1 MATINFPVPDGLLD
15 LLRDF
20 TVAVVQNQPDDLE
33 KFAAEYFTRLAETDV
48 DEGSVECSKARSLL
62 EFDESMYVTYVAE
75 KVEEVESRVS
85 SAVSPS
91 HDSAVSGESG
101 AKTPEPECPDEA
113 ARCWEKWTKDWE
125 EPQATT
131 AVDEDAA
138 AKEDGAASKEG
149 SAENTQKDSAVVD
162 STPAAE
168 QQRDSTTL
176 AQEEPGQNDS
186 SVRDSTIAKE

>member
-138 AKEDGAASKEG
+138 KEDGAASKER

>member
-75 KVEEVESRVS
+75 KVEEVESQLS

-138 AKEDGAASKEG
+138 KEDGAASKER

-168 QQRDSTTL
+168 QQRDSSTL

>member
-48 DEGSVECSKARSLL
+48 DEGSVECSKTRSLL

-75 KVEEVESRVS
+75 KVEEVESQLS

-138 AKEDGAASKEG
+138 KEDGAASKER